1 MLPCMPRTAPR
12 QTGTKKRTGPAA
24 ASILVLAGYPSPTDA
39 GFAANF
45 TVTALD
51 PYGNKTEGQPSPALP
66 VAGV

>member
-1 MLPCMPRTAPR
+1 
-12 QTGTKKRTGPAA
+12 
-24 ASILVLAGYPSPTDA
+24 LVLAGYPSPTDA